1 MNAALVFIAG
11 SLIAQAQTQAPAVN
25 RDPERAPVVTTDVAL
40 FWKAYDSWSRS
51 GAQPDRLA
59 AALQT
64 GYLDAAGDGV
74 RDFTPDR
81 IISAKALADRI
92 LEDRAYYE
100 RVRPNTE
107 KAATME
113 PQIREVYRKFQ
124 KLYPE
129 AVFPALYI
137 VIGRRNSGGMS
148 SPRALILGAEMFA
161 GEGARLKFEDLIP
174 MVAHELVHFQQ
185 NTDPAK
191 AGLLFGAS
199 MREGGADFIAEI
211 TAGRHINEA
220 VKSYG
225 DSHEH
230 ELWEQFQ
237 QDIQKPDRHRA
248 WLYNGRDPNR
258 IGPPDLGYY
267 MGYKICQSYY
277 QAATDRKEAFRKLV
291 KMDEPGEIL
300 KNSRYG
306 ERFARQA
313 SVP

>member
-1 MNAALVFIAG
+1 MNALFVLFLLTACPLPAQG
-11 SLIAQAQTQAPAVN
+11 SDSN
-25 RDPERAPVVTTDVAL
+25 RDPEKAVIVTSDVAL

-51 GAQPDRLA
+51 GAQPDRLQ

-64 GYLDAAGDGV
+64 EYLNKASDGV
-74 RDFTPDR
+74 KDFTPDR
-81 IISAKALADRI
+81 IISAEALAARI
-92 LEDRAYYE
+92 LEDRAYYD

-113 PQIREVYRKFQ
+113 HAIRDVYRKFQ

-185 NTDPAK
+185 NTDPSK

-230 ELWEQFQ
+230 ELWAQFQ
-237 QDIQKPDRHRA
+237 QDIEKPDRHRA

-258 IGPPDLGYY
+258 VGPPDLGYY

-277 QAATDRKEAFRKLV
+277 QAATNRKQAFRNLV
-291 KMDEPGEIL
+291 KMDDPATIL
-300 KNSRYG
+300 KLSRYPD
-306 ERFARQA
+306 RFAPPS
-313 SVP
+313 SVQ